1 MDEWFFCR
9 GNNIWK
15 TARNRKMRFSSLL
28 CAWKKPRTCPSDL
41 LYLWQ
46 RKSPPSPAKNSQ
58 GGGRSHE
65 FQNLRR
71 QLLRKEIRN
80 KCCDTWPPRRR
91 VKRPCKN
98 MEWLTIQWKGRS
110 CRVENAIVCGEQP
123 LLDDKGSHAR
133 RTPNESSRY
142 VQRDRLDWGLT
153 TKI

>member
-1 MDEWFFCR
+1 MSGSFAEVITSGKRQEIERCGFHHCYV
-9 GNNIWK
+9 
-15 TARNRKMRFSSLL
+15 
-28 CAWKKPRTCPSDL
+28 PE
-41 LYLWQ
+41 
-46 RKSPPSPAKNSQ
+46 KSPGLVHQICCIYDREKAPPSPAKNSQ